1 MIKIKDNKLL
11 IVKAL
16 VEKGD
21 QKINIRQLSQELS
34 INYSNVYYSIKQLQN
49 EGLISLE
56 KMGNSYN
63 CILNKKVHPL
73 IFQAEYG
80 RRDTFIKDKNIKA
93 LKSKLNSLKFPF
105 IALIFGSYAKGNR
118 TKGSDLDLMT
128 ISEKNRIKDL
138 ERIISLL
145 PLNIHMVPLTFEE
158 FSSMAQTKK
167 FNVVLEVMAANV
179 ILIGIEDYYRMLEN
193 VE

>member
-1 MIKIKDNKLL
+1 M
-11 IVKAL
+11 KAL

-138 ERIISLL
+138 EQIISLL